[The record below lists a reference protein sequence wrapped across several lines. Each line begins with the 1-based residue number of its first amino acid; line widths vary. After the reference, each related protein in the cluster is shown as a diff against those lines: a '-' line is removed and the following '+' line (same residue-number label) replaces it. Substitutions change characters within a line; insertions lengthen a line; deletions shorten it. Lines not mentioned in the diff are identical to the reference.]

1 MEYGGGFV
9 KFKHKEFVIGFVLA
23 SIVYGGFTIFADDLL
38 NISPNPF
45 KIKVDGVEKNI
56 EGYNINDNSYFKLR
70 DIGEQVGFDVDFEDG
85 VIMIDTQTVE
95 TEANVVL
102 SPDNEVQIVD
112 DHTIS
117 KDGKVYITVNYIYN
131 SALLKNTS
139 LLPDDSGSGL
149 YVYRQDT
156 NEKLSESIPYIVFT
170 DRWFVSEDDFQNLV
184 LPLDKE

>member
-1 MEYGGGFV
+1 MKSNKKYFCLGVVVGAIVFGGA
-9 KFKHKEFVIGFVLA
+9 L
-23 SIVYGGFTIFADDLL
+23 SFADSLL
-38 NISPNPF
+38 SVTPNPF

-70 DIGEQVGFDVDFEDG
+70 DIGEQVGFDVGFEDG